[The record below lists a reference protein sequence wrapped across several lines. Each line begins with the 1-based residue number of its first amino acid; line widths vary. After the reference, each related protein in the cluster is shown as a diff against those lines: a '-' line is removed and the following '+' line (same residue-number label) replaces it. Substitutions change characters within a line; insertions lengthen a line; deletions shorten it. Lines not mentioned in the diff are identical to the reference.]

1 MKHEMQLTEQ
11 EAKVFEEVRQL
22 YNLATIEEAIEF
34 VIQQGLQKQFHQI
47 AEHVVQPR
55 KS

>member
-1 MKHEMQLTEQ
+1 MRHEMQLTEQ
-11 EAKVFEEVRQL
+11 EEKFSKRFASYITWRPL
-22 YNLATIEEAIEF
+22 RSDSI
-34 VIQQGLQKQFHQI
+34 VIQQGIKTQLQQI

>member
-1 MKHEMQLTEQ
+1 MRHEMQLTEQ
-11 EAKVFEEVRQL
+11 EEKFSKRFAS
-22 YNLATIEEAIEF
+22 YITATIEEAIQF
-34 VIQQGLQKQFHQI
+34 VIQQGIKTQLQQI

>member
-1 MKHEMQLTEQ
+1 MRHEMHLTEQ
-11 EAKVFEEVRQL
+11 EEKVFEEVRQL
-22 YNLATIEEAIEF
+22 HNLATIEEAIQF
-34 VIQQGLQKQFHQI
+34 VIQQGIKTQLQQI